1 MERVLLKELN
11 MKSRDEAIAFL
22 KALWNQES
30 VNCPICGSRLELL
43 HKKAK
48 KSDCDWQC
56 RNCEKTFKTIHLLDE
71 INEQMP
77 K

>member
-1 MERVLLKELN
+1 MERVLLKELK
-11 MKSRDEAIAFL
+11 MKSRDEAVSFL
-22 KALWNQES
+22 KALWNQEN
-30 VNCPICGSRLELL
+30 VNCPMCGEILELL
-43 HKKAK
+43 HKKSK

-56 RNCEKTFKTIHLLDE
+56 RNCEKTFKTMHLLDE

>member
-11 MKSRDEAIAFL
+11 MKSRDEAISFL
-22 KALWNQES
+22 KAL
-30 VNCPICGSRLELL
+30 
-43 HKKAK
+43 
-48 KSDCDWQC
+48 
-56 RNCEKTFKTIHLLDE
+56 KTIHRLDE